1 MFENKDILIELKENC
16 IEKSRFNK
24 KGIAD
29 EIEKYGY
36 DALKEV
42 NIGVNGKKLFIII
55 EDEEIFI
62 KLITIPKSSKE
73 SINKIIKNEII
84 YYFNDNKNI
93 IYTYSVFKES
103 KDTTEV
109 IVFCINSE
117 KINLLEKHIYKGRLK
132 KISLIQFCFLNYLDY
147 LISSKNFTFIFCYNN
162 RLYLL
167 GCFENQ
173 ILINSVINMDLNQ
186 EELFNTIC
194 VFVNN
199 CIHVYHDVEIDT
211 IYFANYYNAIL
222 EKKLAGYYK
231 CVFLGNVD
239 NSEILNYYT
248 AKKGN

>member
-84 YYFNDNKNI
+84 YYF
-93 IYTYSVFKES
+93 
-103 KDTTEV
+103 
-109 IVFCINSE
+109 
-117 KINLLEKHIYKGRLK
+117 
-132 KISLIQFCFLNYLDY
+132 
-147 LISSKNFTFIFCYNN
+147 
-162 RLYLL
+162 
-167 GCFENQ
+167 
-173 ILINSVINMDLNQ
+173 
-186 EELFNTIC
+186 
-194 VFVNN
+194 
-199 CIHVYHDVEIDT
+199 
-211 IYFANYYNAIL
+211 
-222 EKKLAGYYK
+222 
-231 CVFLGNVD
+231 
-239 NSEILNYYT
+239 
-248 AKKGN
+248 